1 MTKNWELALIS
12 VIQKEIG
19 QLEWL
24 IQGEKSG
31 DEEVERGDI
40 HAQIDRIG
48 GLTDLAHETEMPLS
62 DTTRAKLLQLN
73 EVAMELARSRA
84 VGGSPAN

>member
-1 MTKNWELALIS
+1 MTNNWELTLIS

-40 HAQIDRIG
+40 HAQISRIG
-48 GLTDLAHETEMPLS
+48 GLTDLAHEPEMPLS
-62 DTTRAKLLQLN
+62 ETTRAKLLQQS
-73 EVAMELARSRA
+73 EIVMELARSRTF
-84 VGGSPAN
+84 GRLPGN

>member
-1 MTKNWELALIS
+1 MTNNWELTLIS

-31 DEEVERGDI
+31 DQEVERGDI
-40 HAQIDRIG
+40 HAQISRIG
-48 GLTDLAHETEMPLS
+48 GLTDLAHEPEMPLS
-62 DTTRAKLLQLN
+62 DTTRAKLLQQN
-73 EVAMELARSRA
+73 EVAMELARSRTF
-84 VGGSPAN
+84 GRSPGN

>member
-1 MTKNWELALIS
+1 MTNNWELTLIS

-31 DEEVERGDI
+31 GQEVERGDI
-40 HAQIDRIG
+40 HAQISRIG
-48 GLTDLAHETEMPLS
+48 GLTDLAHEPEMPLS

-73 EVAMELARSRA
+73 EVAMELARSRTF
-84 VGGSPAN
+84 GRSPAN

>member
-1 MTKNWELALIS
+1 MTNNWELTLIS

-31 DEEVERGDI
+31 DEEVGRGDI
-40 HAQIDRIG
+40 HAQISRIG
-48 GLTDLAHETEMPLS
+48 GLTDLAHEPEMPLS
-62 DTTRAKLLQLN
+62 ETTRAKLLQQS
-73 EVAMELARSRA
+73 EIVMELARSRTF
-84 VGGSPAN
+84 GRLPGN